1 MFTLNDD
8 NSIYVTRGD
17 IVFFSVTAKDEK
29 NPDVPYKFQSGDLV
43 RIKVYGKKDAEMV
56 VLQKDF
62 PVYEETEEVDI
73 FLNEEDTKIGEV
85 ISKPVDYWYEVELN
99 PLSNPQTIIG
109 YDEDGAKIFRLFPEG
124 KDSEVVDPDPEYIP
138 IVDDELDMTSHRPVE
153 NQAIARAIVNLEA
166 AHNATKKEVEA
177 KSNNFETIAEKYTKD
192 LAVESARIDAILADS
207 TPEDSELIDIR
218 VDTKGF
224 THGSAGAAVRSQI
237 KNIPVAKN
245 AVLIVNGK
253 FDVDTTTGTISA
265 IDTYGEAYVYDNDSY
280 VWLKNLGNRVLNFRA
295 ITEAFGSDSSWAY
308 VIDTE
313 ANKLDFKRL
322 YDVKD
327 NTHLKPTDIVVF
339 VCISTANGV
348 IRKIASF
355 TNEMYLDG
363 NLQKHYSN
371 IQRPWNKIVG
381 SLGGRIDI
389 DTSVKTLR
397 MNGLFFLESGMW
409 KSVDK
414 TIDLTSYPIGAD
426 GETVRITLNAEN
438 ELEAN
443 NLEVEAKYGDVFICN
458 IFASG
463 SWAFDHTRVY
473 ADTVTKTLIYVD
485 GEVLVPDIKALSKS
499 VSAMEGSTS
508 IGNTTCKIFKRV
520 ACCGDSYTSGH
531 MTDPDG
537 NVHGVME
544 DYAWPHYMSKLTGN
558 DWINCGQSGANAVT
572 WQTAWRGL
580 TKAKDIGKVQAYII
594 GLMIND
600 CGGGEN
606 GIELG
611 TVSDIGTEAKT
622 YYGGMS
628 KIIRELNAIS
638 PKAKIFVCT
647 CPRTSGNYPAYNQ
660 AVYDIVSAYKNNY
673 PLHCLDLLAKAELFG
688 IPSLIN
694 DDYYGHFTAAGYEQ
708 CAEMLSVIMSD
719 YINEHITEFRD
730 VAFIEY
736 DTK

>member
-1 MFTLNDD
+1 MFTINDD
-8 NSIYVTRGD
+8 LSIYATRGD
-17 IVFFSVTAKDEK
+17 TVFFTVTADE
-29 NPDVPYKFQSGDLV
+29 NGTPYTFQAGDAL
-43 RIKVYGKKDAEMV
+43 RIKIYEKKNAENV
-56 VLQKDF
+56 VLEKCF
-62 PVYEETEEVDI
+62 PVTAATTDFTI
-73 FLNEEDTKIGEV
+73 LLTEEDTKIGEV
-85 ISKPVDYWYEVELN
+85 ISKAKDYWYEIELN
-99 PLSNPQTIIG
+99 PFTNPQTIIG
-109 YDEDGAKIFRLFPEG
+109 YDEDGAKVFKLFPEG
-124 KDSEVVDPDPEYIP
+124 ADSDVPEVEPEDIPVVD
-138 IVDDELDMTSHRPVE
+138 VELDMTSNRPVQ
-153 NQAIARAIVNLEA
+153 NQAISRAIVNLEA
-166 AHNATKKEVEA
+166 AYRVTKEEVEA
-177 KSNNFETIAEKYTKD
+177 NVNHITAITDKFESD
-192 LAVESARIDAILADS
+192 MDVERARIDAILADA

-218 VDTKGF
+218 VDVKGV

-253 FDVDTTTGTISA
+253 FEVDTTAGTITAS
-265 IDTYGEAYVYDNDSY
+265 DTFGEAYVYDNDSY
-280 VWLKNLGNRVLNFRA
+280 VWLKNLDNRVLNYRA

-313 ANKLDFKRL
+313 TKKLDFKRL

-327 NTHLKPTDIVVF
+327 NAHLKPTDIVIF
-339 VCISTANGV
+339 VCVSTAQGDFG
-348 IRKIASF
+348 KFASF

-371 IQRPWNKIVG
+371 IQRSWNKIVG

-389 DTSVKTLR
+389 DTSAKTLR

-414 TIDLTSYPIGAD
+414 TINLTSYPIGAD
-426 GETVRITLNAEN
+426 GETVRITLNADN

-458 IFASG
+458 IFAG
-463 SWAFDHTRVY
+463 GTWGFDHTRIY
-473 ADTVTKTLIYVD
+473 TDTVTKTLIYVD

-499 VSAMEGSTS
+499 VAVMEGNTS
-508 IGNTTCKIFKRV
+508 IGKTTCKIFKRV

-537 NVHGVME
+537 TVHSVME
-544 DYAWPHYMSKLTGN
+544 EYAWPHYMSKLTGN
-558 DWINCGQSGANAVT
+558 DWINCGQSGANAVS
-572 WQTAWRGL
+572 WQTSWRGL
-580 TKAKDIGKVQAYII
+580 TKAKDIGKVQAYIL

-606 GIELG
+606 GIDLG
-611 TVSDIGTEAKT
+611 TVSDIGTDAT
-622 YYGGMS
+622 NYYGGMS

-660 AVYDIVSAYKNNY
+660 AVYNIVSAYKNTY
-673 PLHCLDLLAKAELFG
+673 PVHCLDLLAKSDMFG
-688 IPSLIN
+688 LPSLVN
-694 DDYYGHFTAAGYEQ
+694 DEYYGHYTATGYEQ
-708 CAEMLSVIMSD
+708 FAEILSVILSD
-719 YINEHITEFRD
+719 YINEHTAEFRD

-736 DTK
+736 DVE

>member
-1 MFTLNDD
+1 MFVLNDD
-8 NSIYVTRGD
+8 LSIYATRGD
-17 IVFFSVTAKDEK
+17 TIFFTVMAEDKTGSTYFFEAGDVLRIKIYQKKNAKNVVLEKSFPITAKTDRYTILLTEK
-29 NPDVPYKFQSGDLV
+29 DSKFGD
-43 RIKVYGKKDAEMV
+43 
-56 VLQKDF
+56 
-62 PVYEETEEVDI
+62 
-73 FLNEEDTKIGEV
+73 V
-85 ISKPVDYWYEVELN
+85 ISKPTDYWYEVELN
-99 PLSNPQTIIG
+99 PFTNPQTIIG
-109 YDEDGAKIFRLFPEG
+109 YDDDGAKVFRLMPKG
-124 KDSEVVDPDPEYIP
+124 ADSEVVEPDPEDIP
-138 IVDDELDMTSHRPVE
+138 IVDDELDMTSNRPVQ
-153 NQAIARAIVNLEA
+153 NQAVARAIVNLEA
-166 AHNATKKEVEA
+166 AYQVAKNEVEA
-177 KSNNFETIAEKYTKD
+177 RANNFEAVADKLKSD
-192 LAVESARIDAILADS
+192 MDVESARIDAILAGT

-218 VDTKGF
+218 VDAKGF

-237 KNIPVAKN
+237 KNIPIPKN

-253 FDVDTTTGTISA
+253 FEVDTTAGTITAS
-265 IDTYGEAYVYDNDSY
+265 DTYGESYVYDNDSY
-280 VWLKNLGNRVLNFRA
+280 VWLKNLGNRVLNYRA

-313 ANKLDFKRL
+313 ANKIDFKRL

-339 VCISTANGV
+339 VCISTAQGA
-348 IRKIASF
+348 IRKFASF

-389 DTSVKTLR
+389 DTSAKTLR

-426 GETVRITLNAEN
+426 GETVRITLNSDN

-443 NLEVEAKYGDVFICN
+443 NLEVEAKYGDVFVCN
-458 IFASG
+458 IFAGG

-473 ADTVTKTLIYVD
+473 TDTVTKTLIYVD
-485 GEVLVPDIKALSKS
+485 GEVLVPDIKALSKT
-499 VSAMEGSTS
+499 VSAMEGSTN
-508 IGNTTCKIFKRV
+508 IGKTTCKIFKRV

-531 MTDPDG
+531 MTDPEG
-537 NVHGVME
+537 NVHSVME
-544 DYAWPHYMSKLTGN
+544 EYAWPHYMSKLTGN
-558 DWINCGQSGANAVT
+558 DWINCGQSGANAVS
-572 WQTAWRGL
+572 WQTSWRGL
-580 TKAKDIGKVQAYII
+580 TKAKDIGKVQAYVI

-606 GIELG
+606 GIEIG
-611 TVSDIGTEAKT
+611 SASDIGTEAKT

-660 AVYDIVSAYKNNY
+660 AVYDIVSAYKSTY
-673 PLHCLDLLAKAELFG
+673 PVHCLDLLAKSDIFG
-688 IPSLIN
+688 VPSLVN
-694 DDYYGHFTAAGYEQ
+694 DEYYGHFTAAGHEQ

-719 YINEHITEFRD
+719 YINEHVTEFRD

-736 DTK
+736 DAE